1 MHAMTAAFDFSLC
14 LFYLLLYFL
23 LHRLKENDAKIFWVF
38 DHKRNNL
45 LQFLIHNAKIK
56 GQNCSFQV
64 IKIQNQF
71 GRQVVNKEINRG
83 DRG

>member
-1 MHAMTAAFDFSLC
+1 MQ
-14 LFYLLLYFL
+14 
-23 LHRLKENDAKIFWVF
+23 KIFWVF
-38 DHKRNNL
+38 DYKRNNL
-45 LQFLIHNAKIK
+45 LLFLIHNAKIK

-83 DRG
+83 YRG